1 MKGQAVIESHGSTN
15 AAVQKAFASDEVSR
29 EHINSNLDSI
39 SRYLPTDPTAFL
51 VEEHRLNPTEKLS
64 QRVTSVTPW
73 LLFGAFACS
82 PFFVM
87 KYNLDKLSA
96 SSDGADPEDALR
108 KKSIG
113 RIPFRHCTYAD
124 MPEILERRYSTFV
137 GIYSDNFQSHMAV
150 LVYKEL
156 DRLLAK
162 YMIAC
167 SVCVFDLDTADS
179 AFRQQYPLAPVG
191 QLVQPGNELTDYTG
205 LWNLRGMIEFIARPS
220 QITDGL
226 LRDIAE
232 SDAKLNRVQGCLF
245 RRRFAEQDKSR
256 TVADSLNSASL
267 DSILDRCE
275 SAA

>member
-1 MKGQAVIESHGSTN
+1 
-15 AAVQKAFASDEVSR
+15 
-29 EHINSNLDSI
+29 
-39 SRYLPTDPTAFL
+39 
-51 VEEHRLNPTEKLS
+51 
-64 QRVTSVTPW
+64 
-73 LLFGAFACS
+73 
-82 PFFVM
+82 
-87 KYNLDKLSA
+87 
-96 SSDGADPEDALR
+96 
-108 KKSIG
+108 
-113 RIPFRHCTYAD
+113 
-124 MPEILERRYSTFV
+124 
-137 GIYSDNFQSHMAV
+137 
-150 LVYKEL
+150 
-156 DRLLAK
+156 
-162 YMIAC
+162 MIAC